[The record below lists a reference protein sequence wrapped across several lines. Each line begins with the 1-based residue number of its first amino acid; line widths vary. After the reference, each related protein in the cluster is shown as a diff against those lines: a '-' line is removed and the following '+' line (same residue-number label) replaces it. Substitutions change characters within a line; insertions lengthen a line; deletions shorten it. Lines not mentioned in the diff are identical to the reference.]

1 MIFQGVLDKSL
12 GNFTCLRGYAPLA
25 DLYKV
30 SEPDPSYQRD
40 LISHQQHRMEKFL
53 DDGEYL
59 FFPEVILGASLDD
72 GSNPEQVTQFVY
84 NFDEDKGKKYKFSK
98 FNLNYSVTSRKSG
111 RESRETILYRRAS
124 LTVDDALLE
133 LGGFDMFHRIDGN
146 HRLSILSDD
155 LETPLTEDKIQRYS
169 KLSVPYCLVLFNDDN
184 DLNRF
189 SKALFHNVNYRQISL
204 TMEQS
209 LKQILEDDELFSN
222 STLRDKFGAEYLL
235 ARKVLESL
243 DLSMIPN
250 IAKVIDSNINHQV
263 TKRTFLLKTFEILE
277 NNNLVFLDES
287 NVEDEVRRF
296 KSKLS
301 EINADYTHPNL
312 GEQRNDGLLS
322 AFFYYAY
329 QPESKLKIFKNW
341 VLENHIYQAQDTEA
355 VELIKIFD
363 CVLEARS
370 RTIFVSM
377 QFSDETKENYSAI
390 KDAVEEINTEF
401 SLSLKIREIRID
413 QFKKGYSYKID
424 DELLGLIHD
433 CGLLLADI
441 TLGNKNV
448 YHEIGYLMGLNK
460 GVEKPQ
466 DNFILLHNK
475 KVAKADFDKDHG
487 FNIKTYQVLLADG
500 TNDLRNKIKEQVKKY
515 YHLV

>member
-1 MIFQGVLDKSL
+1 MILQGVLDRSL
-12 GNFTCLRGYAPLA
+12 GNFTCLRGYAALG

-30 SEPDPSYQRD
+30 SEPDSSYQRD

-72 GSNPEQVTQFVY
+72 GSNPAQVTQFVY
-84 NFDEDKGKKYKFSK
+84 EFDEDKGKKYKFSK
-98 FNLNYSVTSRKSG
+98 FNLNYSVTSRKTG

-124 LTVDDALLE
+124 LTVDDKLLE

-169 KLSVPYCLVLFNDDN
+169 KLNVPYCLVLFNNDN

-189 SKALFHNVNYRQISL
+189 SRALFHNVNYRQIAL

-209 LKQILEDDELFSN
+209 LKQILEDEELFSN
-222 STLRDKFGAEYLL
+222 ATLMEKFGAEYLL
-235 ARKVLESL
+235 ARKVLQSW
-243 DLSMIPN
+243 DLTMISN
-250 IAKVIDSNINHQV
+250 IAKVIDSNKNDLV
-263 TKRTFLLKTFEILE
+263 SKRTFLLKTFENLAK
-277 NNNLVFLDES
+277 NNLVTLEEQD
-287 NVEDEVRRF
+287 VDKEVLKF
-296 KSKLS
+296 KRKLS
-301 EINADYTHPNL
+301 EINSEYTHPRL
-312 GEQRNDGLLS
+312 GEQRNSGLLS

-329 QPESKLKIFKNW
+329 QPESKLTIFKNW
-341 VLENHIYQAQDTEA
+341 VLENHIYQTHDTQALEI
-355 VELIKIFD
+355 IKIFD

-377 QFSDETKENYSAI
+377 QFSTETEENYKAI
-390 KDAVEEINTEF
+390 QDAVSKVNAEF

-424 DELLGLIHD
+424 DELLMLIED
-433 CGLLLADI
+433 CGLLIADI
-441 TLGNKNV
+441 SLGNKNV

-460 GVEKPQ
+460 GAVKSQ

-475 KVAKADFDKDHG
+475 QVAGSDFNKDHG
-487 FNIKTYQVLLADG
+487 FNIKTYQVLCADG
-500 TNDLRNKIKEQVKKY
+500 TNSLRNQIKEQIKKY
-515 YHLV
+515 YSLI